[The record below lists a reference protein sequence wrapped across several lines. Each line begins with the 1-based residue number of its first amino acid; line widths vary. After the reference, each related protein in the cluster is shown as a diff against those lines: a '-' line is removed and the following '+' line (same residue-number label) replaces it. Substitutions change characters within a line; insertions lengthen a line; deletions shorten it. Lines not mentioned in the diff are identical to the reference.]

1 MVKYLCKKEAST
13 YLTKELGIS
22 ISDKTLSKYITT
34 GGGPEYFKFG
44 WRVVYTI
51 ETLDEWVSNRLSGPK
66 KGSFEDI
73 KATKN
78 KVLPFN
84 EGEQ

>member
-13 YLTKELGIS
+13 YLTKELGIT
-22 ISDKTLSKYITT
+22 ISDKTLSKYITE

-51 ETLDEWVSNRLSGPK
+51 ETLDDWVSNKISGPK

-73 KATKN
+73 NTSKN